1 MFRLPRSTLSGIL
14 LSSYTASSISS
25 LHRCLLSATVAGS
38 RISPSPSFAVEEY
51 LVDTCGLTRPQAL
64 KASAKISHIKSP
76 TNPDAVLA
84 FLAGLGFSGADV
96 SALIAKDP
104 KFLCASVG
112 RTLSPIFEE
121 LTGLG
126 LSRSEVVRLV
136 LLTAGGGRFR
146 RTFVVSRVHYYLSL
160 FGSSENLLR
169 ALKGRFCFL
178 DSDLERRVKPTVT
191 LLQECRLGA
200 CDIAKLLIAVPRM
213 LTTNTEHIRVMVAC
227 AEGIGV
233 PRGSGMFRA
242 ALHAV
247 AFQSEEEVAAK
258 VEYLRNT
265 FSWSHAEVGIAVSK
279 FPHLLRYSKDRL
291 QCMSEFFISE
301 AGLEPAYI
309 AQQPVMLGYSL
320 EGRLRPRYYV
330 IKFLKENGLLKRV
343 PKCSTIFHYVEKLFV
358 DRHIHPHK
366 EAAPHLAEDY
376 AAACRGEMQTCF
388 RFMNQERSI

>member
-25 LHRCLLSATVAGS
+25 LHRCLLFATATGS
-38 RISPSPSFAVEEY
+38 RISPCPSFAVEEY
-51 LVDTCGLTRPQAL
+51 LVDTCGLTRPLAL

-112 RTLSPIFEE
+112 RTLTPIFEE

-136 LLTAGGGRFR
+136 SLTAGGGHFR
-146 RTFVVSRVHYYLSL
+146 RRFVVSRVHYYLSL
-160 FGSSENLLR
+160 FGSFENLLH

-178 DSDLERRVKPTVT
+178 GSDLERRVKPTVM
-191 LLQECRLGA
+191 LLQECGLGA
-200 CDIAKLLIAVPRM
+200 CDIAKLLTGVPSM
-213 LTTNTEHIRVMVAC
+213 LTANPERIRVMVAC

-233 PRGSGMFRA
+233 PRGSRIFRG

-247 AFQSEEEVAAK
+247 AFQSKEKVAAK

-265 FSWSHAEVGIAVSK
+265 FGWSHAEVGIAVSK
-279 FPHLLRYSKDRL
+279 FPNLLRNSKDKL
-291 QCMSEFFISE
+291 QRTSEFFISE
-301 AGLEPAYI
+301 VGLEPAYI
-309 AQQPVMLGYSL
+309 AQQTVMLSYSL
-320 EGRLRPRYYV
+320 DGRLRPRYYV

-358 DRHIHPHK
+358 DRYIRPHK